1 MMVQHKTCIIDWE
14 SSTIRPL
21 WHTAHLPTFLLPPLP
36 HAHNAAHTSHTH
48 SAHHGHSELG
58 DIFRRHVTCT
68 GSPGRVWLTAERA
81 GTQAR
86 DLHRFLEWDGW
97 EEGLL
102 DSVLGQ
108 ERLGELE
115 AATKPH
121 AAVQT
126 SNGNRDGRGN
136 GTFKMRNGFIGLS
149 LT

>member
-1 MMVQHKTCIIDWE
+1 M
-14 SSTIRPL
+14 
-21 WHTAHLPTFLLPPLP
+21 PTFLLPPLP

-48 SAHHGHSELG
+48 SAHHGNTNHPSELG
-58 DIFRRHVTCT
+58 DIFRRHVACA
-68 GSPGRVWLTAERA
+68 GSPGRVWLKAERA

-102 DSVLGQ
+102 DNVLGQ